1 MPSVDLQ
8 NHSITA
14 GAAVQ
19 IGPTALTTTTSYTVS
34 GTVMATGTMNQLA
47 TYNFTFPQVLATL
60 TVDQQ
65 TQLMGM
71 IARYLISTQTGF

>member
-1 MPSVDLQ
+1 MEIVDLQ
-8 NHSITA
+8 GHTVVA

-34 GTVMATGTMNQLA
+34 GTVMATGTMTQLA

-60 TVDQQ
+60 TAAQRD
-65 TQLMGM
+65 QLMGM
-71 IARYLISTQTGF
+71 IFRYLIACETGY